1 MKITGIDTFA
11 VQLPCPA
18 DELRAGKYADL
29 ALTRVQT
36 DEGLTGWGFHDVP
49 RRVLE
54 GLVRP
59 LLLGNDPF
67 RVEDYVRRGLG
78 RAAPVEWAL
87 WDLIGKAANQPV
99 HRLLGQCRDRIPV
112 YLTLVWPSH
121 QAPTPAQQVED
132 IVRYAALGFKA
143 VKLQIWRGN
152 PFEDLEVLEGVREQ
166 LGGPEK
172 MEVMYDRTA
181 TRSGTRW
188 SFETALEVAH
198 RLEALDASWLEEPLQ
213 RGDLDG
219 HARLAEATETPIAG
233 GESEFGLRPFARFCA
248 RRALDILQP
257 DVLNCGGI
265 ATMRKIG
272 GLGEAFGLPVLPHGN
287 HGLRLAP
294 SLQVAAT
301 LPGCR
306 VHEVVYVTP
315 PLTLEEQWA
324 PLLAVLNT
332 AELYHLEGDIL
343 TIPLAPGLGIDVNE
357 DAVLEYQV
365 PPGTARRPG
374 PYRFPPPTPG
384 IVPLASPPLG
394 A

>member
-1 MKITGIDTFA
+1 M
-11 VQLPCPA
+11 
-18 DELRAGKYADL
+18 
-29 ALTRVQT
+29 
-36 DEGLTGWGFHDVP
+36 
-49 RRVLE
+49 
-54 GLVRP
+54 
-59 LLLGNDPF
+59 
-67 RVEDYVRRGLG
+67 
-78 RAAPVEWAL
+78 
-87 WDLIGKAANQPV
+87 
-99 HRLLGQCRDRIPV
+99 
-112 YLTLVWPSH
+112 
-121 QAPTPAQQVED
+121 
-132 IVRYAALGFKA
+132 
-143 VKLQIWRGN
+143 
-152 PFEDLEVLEGVREQ
+152 
-166 LGGPEK
+166 
-172 MEVMYDRTA
+172 
-181 TRSGTRW
+181 
-188 SFETALEVAH
+188 
-198 RLEALDASWLEEPLQ
+198 
-213 RGDLDG
+213 
-219 HARLAEATETPIAG
+219 
-233 GESEFGLRPFARFCA
+233 RPFARFCA

-257 DVLNCGGI
+257 DVLTCGGI

-315 PLTLEEQWA
+315 PLTPQEQWA

-332 AELYHLEGDIL
+332 AELYHLEGDVL

-357 DAVLEYQV
+357 DAVLEYRV